1 MPRGLTPRRFTGGVA
16 LKQACDAEYHMST
29 TLATMDPDADA
40 TVDADVTAALGD
52 DSLRYKVWGGDW
64 CPDCTQQL
72 PQFAA
77 ALNAAGVSGDRVEQ
91 FPVKKV
97 DGEKRGPRMDEYGV
111 EYIPT
116 VIVFDA
122 EDDEVARF
130 VESADT
136 DIATYLARELTDA

>member
-1 MPRGLTPRRFTGGVA
+1 
-16 LKQACDAEYHMST
+16 MST

-40 TVDADVTAALGD
+40 TVDPDVTAALGAD
-52 DSLRYKVWGGDW
+52 GLRYKVWGGDW

-77 ALNAAGVSGDRVEQ
+77 ALGAAGVSSERVEQ
-91 FPVKKV
+91 FPVEKV

-122 EDDEVARF
+122 EGDEVARF

-136 DIATYLARELTDA
+136 DIATYLARELAGN